1 VNIRQRLLDE
11 HESDRLE
18 FKAAE
23 VLKNPSRVARA
34 VVAMLNASTGG
45 YVSEIWIGVGERDSV
60 AVDLHGVSDP
70 ERERGRL
77 RDTLVDTIE
86 PRPTSEEVSVDV
98 VDAGQGCRLLRVSVR
113 CKRARKPFALNKDG
127 RHYLQRVQD
136 RIVPLTYD
144 ELRELWRPSTSDRG
158 DEDAASRWL
167 VDSVHNIT
175 KQAKTPTLWFA
186 AAPARAMSIDLSA
199 SSTLDWLRDPSVT
212 GVRPHG
218 WTFFRRGA
226 APRLSQDRL
235 EVGAEDTGLLRLWR
249 QGRLEMRV
257 PLAMLEHTRI
267 RREPI
272 AREIYPLALVEY
284 PTSLMRLASKVFE
297 QGDTTVH
304 VALALVGA
312 RGAKLGAYSP
322 NSIEWQFGDRLETF
336 DDGDDLILAPLEFT
350 REEVVSAPDACAYRL
365 LVKVYEAFHMG
376 PDKLPREFD
385 RLTQRLV
392 LE

>member
-1 VNIRQRLLDE
+1 MNARDLIGKSEGQL
-11 HESDRLE
+11 LE
-18 FKAAE
+18 FKAADA
-23 VLKNPSRVARA
+23 LKNLAKLARE
-34 VVAMLNASTGG
+34 VVAMLNASNGRD
-45 YVSEIWIGVGERDSV
+45 VAELWIGVGESESCAVKLEGV
-60 AVDLHGVSDP
+60 ADA

-86 PRPTSEEVSVDV
+86 PRPTSEEVDV
-98 VDAGQGCRLLRVSVR
+98 VIDEADSSTKLIKVTVR
-113 CKRARKPFALNKDG
+113 STAARKPFALNKDG

-144 ELRELWRPSTSDRG
+144 ELRELWRPPRSDKRDKEAG
-158 DEDAASRWL
+158 SRWL
-167 VDSVHNIT
+167 VTAVREIA
-175 KQAKTPTLWFA
+175 KQSRAPTFWFA

-199 SSTLDWLRDPSVT
+199 TSTLDWLRDPSVT

-226 APRLSQDRL
+226 ALRLAQDRL
-235 EVGAEDTGLLRLWR
+235 EVGAEETGQLRLWR
-249 QGRLEMRV
+249 SGRLEMRV
-257 PLAMLEHTRI
+257 PLAMLEHKRI

-284 PTSLMRLASKVFE
+284 PTSLMRLASRVFE
-297 QGDTTVH
+297 HGDSTVH

-350 REEVVSAPDACAYRL
+350 RDEVVSAPDACAYRL
-365 LVKVYEAFHMG
+365 LVRVYEAFHMG